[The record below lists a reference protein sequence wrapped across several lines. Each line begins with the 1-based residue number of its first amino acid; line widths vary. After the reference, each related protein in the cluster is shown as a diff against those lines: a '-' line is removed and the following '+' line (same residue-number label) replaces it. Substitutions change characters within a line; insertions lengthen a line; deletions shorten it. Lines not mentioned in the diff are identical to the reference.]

1 MAAELSR
8 NMAQWPTSQ
17 SSAWRSAIVHSSI
30 SDDPALIR
38 VIHRMLNAAR
48 DAGRDHGDQTR
59 EAVAAIRQIRPDI
72 HAHEALTL
80 VELAWE

>member
-8 NMAQWPTSQ
+8 QMAQWPSSQ
-17 SSAWRSAIVHSSI
+17 SSAWRSGIILSPIAT
-30 SDDPALIR
+30 DPVLTR

-48 DAGRDHGDQTR
+48 DAGRDHGERTR
-59 EAVAAIRQIRPDI
+59 EAVSAVRQIRPDI
-72 HAHEALTL
+72 LAHEALTL